1 MRTRRRFPV
10 AVALLVACAHAP
22 DCPRPRELPALAA
35 VPASPLA
42 PPSVPARAA
51 PTSSLLPSVALAPVA
66 PAFGERV
73 GFSREGAVGAW
84 LVAGPLDAAAGAD
97 EPSAPR
103 LREPARSGV
112 DAPRWGLAT
121 TARGPL
127 DLATAFENSHAQ
139 NTVAYAAGVLHLEST
154 RKIVVLLGVDGGA
167 ALWVDG
173 RALLTRD
180 QASARVDDDVVVG
193 ADLAAGDHVLVV
205 VLHRRAQAWG
215 LHMRVLDTGLRPL
228 AGAWWMLPGA
238 TPEDAARLARRMS
251 TVRLDRGLQPGSY
264 RPTVTIHF
272 FEGEP
277 LDAVPVRADVRRA
290 VPGGASEVL
299 GTAEAEVSGPAED
312 RVVVL
317 PEFPAAAIEESDLTV
332 HVEVAGGGV
341 DLAFRPRRVAREAI
355 VHADRTIA
363 AVQGA
368 AGLAPTSLET
378 VQYLRSRLASFV
390 SQGDLDAEAQ
400 RNDARELD
408 DVSAALDRG
417 FDPYTGRS
425 LARRQ
430 EGADDDLPDPTR
442 EPWRTGAMRRAYR
455 SPVDGHFS
463 EFAVYVPPDFDERRA
478 YPLIVALHGMNGH
491 PLEMIMW
498 LFGHDDPARD
508 GAWEDR
514 HPRKDLAPLE
524 AIVVAPD
531 GHSNAMYRD
540 LGEDD
545 VMRVV
550 DWAIATYPIDE
561 ARVTITGPSMGG
573 IGAAGCALHHPHRFA
588 AAEPLCGYQSYF
600 VRTDIAGRPLR
611 SWERFIAEQRSNVF
625 WSENGIHLPLYIVH
639 GTRDLPEENSGV
651 LIDRYKELHYEVEDE
666 HPDLGHNVWQTT
678 YEDLKGAR
686 WLLAHRRSAHPRA
699 VRFKT
704 PWTRWADDAWVHV
717 RELASSGA
725 WGQAVARIDD
735 HNDLYVA
742 TRGVSALG
750 LDRDAAWVDDALPV
764 FVHVDGS
771 TLAFGAGEP
780 IELHRAAGDEA
791 PWKAGPAPHLGL
803 FKHGSVTGPIR
814 DIFHEPITFVWGA
827 DDPAQATANEAV
839 AREWARVRPGVRV
852 DYPVMSDVEF
862 LSAGESIA
870 NDRALFLVGNA
881 KSNGVLREIEAEMPI
896 RIDDGAVVV
905 GDTRIV
911 PKAGD
916 LPQLGVAFIRPNPR
930 RPDRYVVVV
939 EGVGALGTWRS
950 LSLPDML
957 PDYVVFDE
965 DVAAARGRL
974 TLGVA
979 TVRRAGFFDA
989 TWALPVRDPD

>member
-1 MRTRRRFPV
+1 LARVP
-10 AVALLVACAHAP
+10 AGPALSFAPASVPAPSASSSPAWAP
-22 DCPRPRELPALAA
+22 DALAA
-35 VPASPLA
+35 
-42 PPSVPARAA
+42 PPSGSG
-51 PTSSLLPSVALAPVA
+51 T
-66 PAFGERV
+66 RV
-73 GFSREGAVGAW
+73 RFSREGAVGAW
-84 LVAGPLDAAAGAD
+84 LVAGPLDASVGSE
-97 EPSAPR
+97 EPSSPR
-103 LREPARSGV
+103 LHEPARLGA
-112 DAPRWGLAT
+112 DAPRWRLAST
-121 TARGPL
+121 SQGPL
-127 DLATAFENSHAQ
+127 DLATAFDDLHAQ
-139 NTVAYAAGVLHLEST
+139 NAVAYAAGILHLESA

-173 RALLTRD
+173 RALLTRE
-180 QASARVDDDVVVG
+180 QASARVDDEEVVG
-193 ADLAAGDHVLVV
+193 DDLVAGDHVVV
-205 VLHRRAQAWG
+205 VALHRRAQAWG
-215 LHMRVLDTGLRPL
+215 LRMRLLDAGLRPL
-228 AGAWWMLPGA
+228 AGAWWALPGA
-238 TPEDAARLARRMS
+238 GSEDAEGLARRMS
-251 TVRLDRGLQPGSY
+251 TVRLDRGLQSESY
-264 RPTVTIHF
+264 RPAVTIHF
-272 FEGEP
+272 FEGAP
-277 LDAVPVRADVRRA
+277 LDAEAPIRAEVRRA
-290 VPGGASEVL
+290 TPGGTGEVVA
-299 GTAEAEVSGPAED
+299 TADPDHSGPTED

-317 PEFPAAAIEESDLTV
+317 PELPAAAIEESDLTV
-332 HVEVAGGGV
+332 HVEVAGGAV
-341 DLAFRPRRVAREAI
+341 DLPFRPRRVVREAI
-355 VHADRTIA
+355 VHADHAIA
-363 AVQGA
+363 AVEGSP
-368 AGLAPTSLET
+368 GLAPTSLET
-378 VQYLRSRLASFV
+378 VQYLRNRLASFV
-390 SQGDLDAEAQ
+390 SHGDLDAEAQ

-425 LARRQ
+425 LARRA
-430 EGADDDLPDPTR
+430 EGADDDPPDPTR

-463 EFAVYVPPDFDERRA
+463 EFAVYVPPDFDERRT

-573 IGAAGCALHHPHRFA
+573 IGAAGCALHNPHRFA

-625 WSENGIHLPLYIVH
+625 WSENGLHVPLYIVH
-639 GTRDLPEENSGV
+639 GTRDLPAENSGV
-651 LIDRYKELHYEVEDE
+651 LIDRYKELHYDVEDE

-725 WGQAVARIDD
+725 WGQTVARIDD

-750 LDRDAAWVDDALPV
+750 LDRDAAWVDDARPV

-771 TLAFGAGEP
+771 TLAFAAGEP

-791 PWKAGPAPHLGL
+791 PWKAGPAPHPGL

-881 KSNGVLREIEAEMPI
+881 KSNGVLREIETQMPI
-896 RIDDGAVVV
+896 RIEDGAVVV

-930 RPDRYVVVV
+930 RPDRYVAVV

-974 TLGVA
+974 TLGSA

-989 TWALPVRDPD
+989 SWALPARDPD